1 VSVDGIFA
9 FDRDCRFIAW
19 NKTMETISG
28 IRAAAALGQRNEE
41 LFPRLKETDEGKNF
55 TRTLNGELSTVQKS
69 VLTSRSESTRE
80 VHYSPLR
87 DETGAIVGGI
97 GILPPV
103 TVCKNPEKT
112 SGASYRR
119 LTSHLENSPLAVVEW
134 DSDFRVS
141 RWTESAEALFGW
153 KAEEVLG
160 KHVNEWRFVFSED
173 VNAVELVTDRQR
185 SGLEVQGVLHNRNY
199 TKDGSVVHCEWYNS
213 VLHDDNGNLVS
224 VLSLVLN
231 VTARKKA
238 EEENAA
244 LLVRERDA
252 RRHAEEAD
260 RLKDEFLATLSHELR
275 TPLTSI
281 LGWASMIRNGEVDGS
296 SAERAIET
304 IERNARS
311 QARLID
317 DLLDVSRIITGNL
330 RLDLNPLNL
339 APIVEAAV
347 DALRPTADAKG
358 IELQTNFS
366 PTSLL
371 VRGDANRLRQIIWN
385 LLSNAIKFTPRG
397 GNVRI
402 DLTCDES
409 VVRLVVSDTGEGIS
423 AEFLPYVFDR
433 FRQAEG
439 SISRKQG
446 GLGLG
451 LAVVRHLLE
460 LHGGTVSA
468 KSEGIGTGSTFT
480 VDLPMAEERR
490 DPARAEERAREVERR
505 RSLLGEKIRLDG
517 IHVLL
522 VEDDDDSRK
531 LLGMMLKQQGAEVST
546 AATAADAFN
555 LFCEKLPDV
564 LVSDIGMPDE
574 DGYELVRKIRTL
586 PVGRGAL
593 TPAIALTGYAT
604 RKDRERSL
612 SAGYQRHIAKPVEQ
626 SELVTAIA
634 SLVRE
639 TQGRA

>member
-1 VSVDGIFA
+1 MEAITGI
-9 FDRDCRFIAW
+9 
-19 NKTMETISG
+19 NSTV
-28 IRAAAALGQRNEE
+28 ALGKRSEQ
-41 LFPRLKETDEGKNF
+41 LFPRIKETGEDKSF
-55 TRTLNGELSTVQKS
+55 RRALNGESLTLRKS
-69 VLTSRSESTRE
+69 VLTARTSSTGE

-87 DETGAIVGGI
+87 NESGEIVGGI
-97 GILPPV
+97 GILRLV
-103 TVCKNPEKT
+103 ETSREPERT
-112 SGASYRR
+112 SGASQKR

-134 DSDFRVS
+134 DRDFRVS
-141 RWTESAEALFGW
+141 FWSDSAEGLFGW
-153 KAEEVLG
+153 KASEVLG
-160 KHVNEWRFVFSED
+160 KHVNDWKFVFSED
-173 VNAVELVTDRQR
+173 VDAVDMVTDRQR
-185 SGLEVQGVLHNRNY
+185 EGREIQGVLYNRNY
-199 TKDGSVVHCEWYNS
+199 TKSGQVVHCEWYNS
-213 VLHDDNGNLVS
+213 VLHDEKGNLVS

-231 VTARKKA
+231 ITARKQA

-244 LLVRERDA
+244 LLIRERDA

-347 DALRPTADAKG
+347 DALRPTAAAKG
-358 IELQTNFS
+358 IEFKTDFS
-366 PTSLL
+366 QPFFL
-371 VRGDANRLRQIIWN
+371 VRGDPNRLRQVIWN
-385 LLSNAIKFTPRG
+385 LLSNAIKFTPSAG
-397 GNVRI
+397 TVSIKLSGV
-402 DLTCDES
+402 DS
-409 VVRLVVSDTGEGIS
+409 AVRLVVSDTGEGIPT
-423 AEFLPYVFDR
+423 EFLPFVFDR

-460 LHGGTVSA
+460 LHGATVSA
-468 KSEGIGTGSTFT
+468 KSDGIGMGSTFT
-480 VDLPMAEERR
+480 VDLPIAEERR
-490 DPARAEERAREVERR
+490 DPARADERRREIERR
-505 RSLLGEKIRLDG
+505 RSLGGEKVRLDG

-522 VEDDDDSRK
+522 VEDDNDSRK
-531 LLGMMLKQQGAEVST
+531 LLGMMLKQHGAEVST
-546 AATAADAFN
+546 AATAADALS

-574 DGYELVRKIRTL
+574 DGYELVRKIRAL
-586 PVGRGAL
+586 PTGKGAL

-612 SAGYQRHIAKPVEQ
+612 SAGYQRHIAKPIEQ
-626 SELVTAIA
+626 IELVMAIA
-634 SLVRE
+634 SLV
-639 TQGRA
+639 GRRDGK